1 MISNC
6 GTPTEKVSEFLY
18 FSLKSLMQEGSSSYI
33 TDSGDLMQKKP
44 NLKTIT
50 NDAILLSA
58 DVAGLYLTIPHDW
71 GLEAMEEALG
81 KREIKH
87 VSIEDL
93 LQTLEFILKN
103 SYFEFNVQVK
113 QRISGIAV
121 GTKCAPLCAGIFMEK
136 VEIGFLM
143 IQENQPLVWY

>member
-1 MISNC
+1 MISNF

-18 FSLKSLMQEGSSSYI
+18 FSLKSLIQEGWSSYI
-33 TDSGDLMQKKP
+33 TDSGDLMQKTT

-58 DVAGLYLTIPHDW
+58 DVVGLYLTIPHDW

-81 KREIKH
+81 KRERKH

-113 QRISGIAV
+113 Q
-121 GTKCAPLCAGIFMEK
+121 
-136 VEIGFLM
+136 
-143 IQENQPLVWY
+143 